1 VPIVALVR
9 GLVLP
14 GIKLSGTILLLLFA
28 EKMPW
33 LTRVWRSLLQK
44 KDTRRS
50 FSRYKTS
57 RVKVSHLV
65 GQR

>member
-33 LTRVWRSLLQK
+33 PTRVWRSLLQK

-50 FSRYKTS
+50 F
-57 RVKVSHLV
+57 
-65 GQR
+65 